1 MPRVSVAFFNMNP
14 APAYEQRTPTWTIA
28 LALVYLYIAW
38 GTTYFAIKHGVTVE
52 ELPPMLF
59 AGSRVCLA
67 GIMLLVFLAWR
78 GRSLGLTGRDLS
90 LMVLTGA
97 IFFVG
102 GNGMLTLAEQT
113 VDSGV
118 AAVIAATTP
127 IWVAVLGWLWP
138 HGERLRLGGWLGLLI
153 GLSGVLLLLVPKLTA
168 MHESR
173 QLDVGPLLM
182 LGSTLSWA
190 VGIVLLRHAPARCDL
205 LVASGYQMLIG
216 GGVLT
221 MAGIIVGEPQQ
232 LPPEATPGAVTTFV
246 YLLVFGSLLGF
257 IAFSFL
263 LRHVS
268 AALVGTH
275 AYVNPIIA
283 ILIGWVC
290 GETVT
295 GWLGVGIVAVLLGV
309 LLVRLNQAPAALATG
324 PEQDDVGRFS
334 RTVREGSGQ
343 PSYSAFE
350 P

>member
-1 MPRVSVAFFNMNP
+1 VAFLNMNS
-14 APAYEQRTPTWTIA
+14 ASVSQQKTPTWSIA

-38 GTTYFAIKHGVTVE
+38 GTTYFAIKHGVDAE
-52 ELPPMLF
+52 KLPPMLF

-67 GIMLLVFLAWR
+67 GMMLLVFLAWR
-78 GRSLGLTGRDLS
+78 GRPLGLAGRDLS
-90 LMVLTGA
+90 VMVLTGV

-168 MHESR
+168 MHEAR

-205 LVASGYQMLIG
+205 MVASGYQMLIG

-221 MAGIIVGEPQQ
+221 LAGLFVGEAQQ
-232 LPPEATPGAVTTFV
+232 LPPEATTGAVTTFV

-283 ILIGWVC
+283 ILIGWLW

-309 LLVRLNQAPAALATG
+309 FLVRLNQLPAATAASQA
-324 PEQDDVGRFS
+324 PDDVERFT
-334 RTVREGSGQ
+334 RTVRDGSGE